1 MKTKTIIVAS
11 LLSALTL
18 PVFAQTGAAATTAAP
33 AATTAAPAKADAA
46 KTEATPKAKVHHAKH
61 KKSEKKAEKK
71 DAAGTDTKAAAEP
84 AAQTK

>member
-46 KTEATPKAKVHHAKH
+46 KTETAPKAKKAHHAKH

-71 DAAGTDTKAAAEP
+71 EAAGTDAKPAAEG
-84 AAQTK
+84 AAK